1 MKTYL
6 TLFLLFVLAGVPA
19 LALGWDTPDLSGKTF
34 CSKEQVDLV
43 SDDLIADGDDY
54 YDEDEADE
62 DI

>member
-1 MKTYL
+1 MKPFL
-6 TLFLLFVLAGVPA
+6 TLFLLLVLAGLPA

-34 CSKEQVDLV
+34 CSKEQVDHI

>member
-1 MKTYL
+1 MKPFL
-6 TLFLLFVLAGVPA
+6 TLFLLLVLAVVPV
-19 LALGWDTPDLSGKTF
+19 LAWGWDTPDLSGKTF

>member
-1 MKTYL
+1 MKPFL
-6 TLFLLFVLAGVPA
+6 TLFLLLVLAGLPA

-34 CSKEQVDLV
+34 CSKEQAE
-43 SDDLIADGDDY
+43 DLIADGDDY

>member
-1 MKTYL
+1 MKLHL
-6 TLFLLFVLAGVPA
+6 TLFLLLVLIGVPA

-34 CSKEQVDLV
+34 CSKEQVK
-43 SDDLIADGDDY
+43 DLIADGDDY

>member
-1 MKTYL
+1 
-6 TLFLLFVLAGVPA
+6 
-19 LALGWDTPDLSGKTF
+19 LGWDTPDLSGKTF
-34 CSKEQVDLV
+34 CSKEQVAPV

>member
-1 MKTYL
+1 MKLHL
-6 TLFLLFVLAGVPA
+6 TLFLLLVLGGVPA

-34 CSKEQVDLV
+34 CSKEQAQ
-43 SDDLIADGDDY
+43 DLIADGEDY

>member
-6 TLFLLFVLAGVPA
+6 TLFLLFVLAGVPV
-19 LALGWDTPDLSGKTF
+19 LALGWDAPNFSGKTF

-43 SDDLIADGDDY
+43 SDDLIADGEDY

>member
-1 MKTYL
+1 MKPFL
-6 TLFLLFVLAGVPA
+6 TLFLLLVLAGLPA

-34 CSKEQVDLV
+34 CSKEQVKEQAE
-43 SDDLIADGDDY
+43 DLIADGDDY

>member
-1 MKTYL
+1 MKPFL
-6 TLFLLFVLAGVPA
+6 TLLLLLVLAGVPA
-19 LALGWDTPDLSGKTF
+19 FALGWDAPDLSGKTY
-34 CSKEQVDLV
+34 CSEEQVDLI

>member
-1 MKTYL
+1 MKPFF
-6 TLFLLFVLAGVPA
+6 TLFLLLVLAGVPA

-34 CSKEQVDLV
+34 CSEEQP
-43 SDDLIADGDDY
+43 DLIADGEDY

>member
-1 MKTYL
+1 MKPFL
-6 TLFLLFVLAGVPA
+6 TLFLLLVLACLPA

-34 CSKEQVDLV
+34 CSKEQVDRI

>member
-1 MKTYL
+1 MKLHL
-6 TLFLLFVLAGVPA
+6 TLFLLLVLIGVPA

-34 CSKEQVDLV
+34 CSKEQQVK
-43 SDDLIADGDDY
+43 DLIADGDDY